1 MSLSTAL
8 RIPLKIILFPVRL
21 AISIFTGA
29 MNFILASA
37 IINKVLSVVSGILF
51 LAFFGVT
58 WSAIFVQK
66 DMPLIARILIPSL
79 AFGASYV
86 TSPFTGALK
95 YLRLLIERI
104 KGFNDI
110 LKIK

>member
-1 MSLSTAL
+1 MSLPTAI

-21 AISIFTGA
+21 AISIFIGA

-37 IINKVLSVVSGILF
+37 IINRALSVVSGILF
-51 LAFFGVT
+51 LSFLGVT

-66 DMPLIARILIPSL
+66 DMPLTARILIPSL
-79 AFGASYV
+79 AFLASYV

-95 YLRLLIERI
+95 FLRLRIERI
-104 KGFNDI
+104 EDFNEI
-110 LKIK
+110 LKI